1 MKNSITNA
9 LAGDDIRRHFAAID
23 KLVRNEY
30 LSAPH
35 QPDTKDVTGLSGLQ
49 KATALAMNHTRK
61 GWGFSGSAF
70 EVKRQRLDNNIWKIT
85 VQNPTTQEII
95 LEAEGDGDKVFA
107 YEDHL
112 AKMAET
118 LADQDIKIT
127 TRFNK

>member
-1 MKNSITNA
+1 MKKTITNA

-23 KLVRNEY
+23 KLVRTEY

-35 QPDTKDVTGLSGLQ
+35 QPDTKDATGLSGLQ

-118 LADQDIKIT
+118 LADQDLKIT